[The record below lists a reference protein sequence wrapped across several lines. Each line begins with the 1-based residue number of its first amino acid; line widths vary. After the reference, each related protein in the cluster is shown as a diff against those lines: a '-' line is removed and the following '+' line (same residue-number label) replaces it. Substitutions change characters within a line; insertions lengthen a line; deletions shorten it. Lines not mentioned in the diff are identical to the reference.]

1 MSDVSHSDHRLRKK
15 TTESVEYILFFVL
28 IFVFAIPFGMVGWI
42 TELFRKKS
50 LLINGPLA
58 RAWLEAHRIT
68 PVIFSV

>member
-1 MSDVSHSDHRLRKK
+1 MSDVSHSDHRLRNKS
-15 TTESVEYILFFVL
+15 TESVEYILFFVL
-28 IFVFAIPFGMVGWI
+28 IFVFAIPFGIVGWI
-42 TELFRKKS
+42 SELFRKKS